1 MIGLIFFILILSF
14 LVLIHEFGHFIA
26 AKKNDIRVDEF
37 GIGFPP
43 KLFGIKKGETEY
55 TINALPLG
63 GFVRLFGEEYQEV
76 DKIKGPNSNSNRA
89 FAYKKPY
96 QKAIV
101 IAAGVIINLLFG
113 VLVMYSLLVTQ
124 QFKSDP
130 LPLLFSHKFTFGI
143 QEGRVMTTQ
152 LVKGSPAEKA
162 GIKPEDIIS
171 SYGIDADHTITRLSS
186 AQQLINVIK
195 SSPGKKIYLETVN
208 VKNGTTKTVAVIPQY
223 NSELKRAIIGVNLI
237 DALVLS
243 YQTPTEKVF
252 SGFLHSYNVLE
263 YNFAAIGH
271 LIGVSIKQKSAA
283 PVSGAVSGPIGIYS
297 VVQDMVKTSGA
308 QLARNILNLMALLSL
323 SLGVMNILP
332 FPALDGGR
340 MVFVVY
346 EWISGRQ
353 VNQKVENITN
363 VAGFVF
369 LIGVA
374 ILISINDIMRLIK
387 F

>member
-26 AKKNDIRVDEF
+26 AKKNGIRVDEF

-43 KLFGIKKGETEY
+43 KLFGVKRGETEY

-63 GFVRLFGEEYQEV
+63 GFVRLFGEEYQE
-76 DKIKGPNSNSNRA
+76 IKDSNSSINNKA

-113 VLVMYSLLVTQ
+113 VLVMYSLLISQ

-130 LPLLFSHKFTFGI
+130 LPLLFPHKFAFGV

-171 SYGIDADHTITRLSS
+171 SYSIAADHTITRLSS

-195 SSPGKKIYLETVN
+195 SSPGKTIYLETLN
-208 VKNGTTKTVAVIPQY
+208 AKNGTTKTVAVVPQY
-223 NSELKRAIIGVNLI
+223 NKELKRAIIGVNLI
-237 DALVLS
+237 DALVLT
-243 YQTPTEKVF
+243 YQTPTQKVF

-271 LIGVSIKQKSAA
+271 LIGISIKQKSAA

-297 VVQDMVKTSGA
+297 VVQDMVQTSGA
-308 QLARNILNLMALLSL
+308 QLTRNILNLMALLSL

-346 EWISGRQ
+346 EWITKKQ
-353 VNQKVENITN
+353 VDKRIENITN
-363 VAGFVF
+363 LVGFMCLMALAV
-369 LIGVA
+369 LV
-374 ILISINDIMRLIK
+374 SINDILRLIK
-387 F
+387 

>member
-26 AKKNDIRVDEF
+26 AKKNGIRVDEF

-76 DKIKGPNSNSNRA
+76 DKIKGSKSTSA

-96 QKAIV
+96 QKALV
-101 IAAGVIINLLFG
+101 VAAGVIINLLFG

-130 LPLLFSHKFTFGI
+130 LPLLFPHTFTFGT

-171 SYGIDADHTITRLSS
+171 SYSIGADHTITRLSS
-186 AQQLINVIK
+186 AQQLINIIK
-195 SSPGKKIYLETVN
+195 TSSGKTVYLETVN
-208 VKNGTTKTVAVIPQY
+208 AKNGTTKTVAVVPQY
-223 NSELKRAIIGVNLI
+223 NKELQRAIIGVNLI
-237 DALVLS
+237 DALSLS
-243 YQTPTEKVF
+243 YQTPTEKIF

-263 YNFAAIGH
+263 YNYAALGH
-271 LIGVSIKQKSAA
+271 LIGISIKQKNAA

-297 VVQDMVKTSGA
+297 VVQDMVQTSGA
-308 QLARNILNLMALLSL
+308 QLTRNILNLMALLSL

-340 MVFVVY
+340 MVFVIY
-346 EWISGRQ
+346 EWITKKQ
-353 VNQKVENITN
+353 VDKRVENITN
-363 VAGFVF
+363 LVGFVF
-369 LIGVA
+369 LMALAV
-374 ILISINDIMRLIK
+374 LVSINDILRLIK
-387 F
+387 